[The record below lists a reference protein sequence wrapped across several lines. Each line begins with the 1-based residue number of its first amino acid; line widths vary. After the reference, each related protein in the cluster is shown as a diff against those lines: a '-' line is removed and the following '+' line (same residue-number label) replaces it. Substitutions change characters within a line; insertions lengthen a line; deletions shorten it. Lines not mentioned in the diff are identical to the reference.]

1 MDISVIIPT
10 FNRKSVLSRAVRSVL
25 NQHVDPKIDSF
36 ELIIADDGSTDGT
49 KDDIVRE
56 FPRIR
61 YLRWETQ
68 KGPSF
73 ARNRAA
79 EIAQGQW
86 LAFLDSDDEWKQNKL
101 QEQLTFFKNHP
112 DYRIC
117 QTEEIWIRN
126 GVRVNPMKKHQKYG
140 GFIFEQCLPLCIIS
154 PSAVMLKKKTF

>member
-1 MDISVIIPT
+1 MTERRRLRSGLGGLQAHGILRTNSMDISVIIPT

-25 NQHVDPKIDSF
+25 NQHVDPKIYSF

-79 EIAQGQW
+79 EAC
-86 LAFLDSDDEWKQNKL
+86 S
-101 QEQLTFFKNHP
+101 
-112 DYRIC
+112 
-117 QTEEIWIRN
+117 
-126 GVRVNPMKKHQKYG
+126 
-140 GFIFEQCLPLCIIS
+140 
-154 PSAVMLKKKTF
+154 